1 VRLGVI
7 PARGGSKGVPRK
19 NLRPLLGRPLLAWSI
34 DAARNAKGLDRFVV
48 STEDAE
54 IADVAR
60 REGAEVL
67 PRPAELATDSAT
79 TKAVLQHVVEALNPD
94 ELVVL
99 QPTSPVRVG
108 HLVDRAI
115 ERFVASGADTLATGF
130 MSFHY
135 EWTTMDNIPRQQM
148 TGFFYDDGNV
158 YVHKAGYL
166 RKGRYWGDRRERMV
180 IEHHHNHEIDDE
192 LDFVI
197 AEAIM
202 RHLLERRGSLA

>member
-1 VRLGVI
+1 MRIAVI
-7 PARGGSKGVPRK
+7 PARGGSRGVPRK
-19 NLRPLLGRPLLAWSI
+19 NLRPLLGRPLIAWSI
-34 DAARNAKGLDRFVV
+34 DAARNANGLDRVIV

-67 PRPAELATDSAT
+67 SRPAELATDTAT
-79 TKAVLQHVVEALNPD
+79 TKAVLQHVVDALAPD

-99 QPTSPVRVG
+99 QPTSPIRVDR
-108 HLVDRAI
+108 LVDRAI
-115 ERFVASGADTLATGF
+115 ERYLASGAETLATGF
-130 MSFHY
+130 LSFHY
-135 EWTTMDNIPRQQM
+135 EWTTMDNVPRQQM

-158 YVHKAGYL
+158 YVHRAAYL
-166 RKGRYWGDRRERMV
+166 REGRYWGETRERMV
-180 IEHHHNHEIDDE
+180 VPHHYNHELDDE

-202 RHLLERRGSLA
+202 RDLLARRGSLD

>member
-19 NLRPLLGRPLLAWSI
+19 NLRTLLGRPLIAWSI
-34 DAARNAKGLDRFVV
+34 DAARQARLIDRVVV

-54 IADVAR
+54 IAEVAR

-67 PRPAELATDSAT
+67 PRPAELATDTAT
-79 TKAVLQHVVEALNPD
+79 TKAVLEHAVAALSPD

-108 HLVDRAI
+108 GLVDRAI
-115 ERFVASGADTLATGF
+115 ERFLATGVDTLATGF

-135 EWTTMDNIPRQQM
+135 EWTTMDNMPRQQM

-158 YVHKAGYL
+158 YVHKASYL
-166 RKGRYWGDRRERMV
+166 RAGRYWGDRRERMV
-180 IEHHHNHEIDDE
+180 LEHHYNHEIDDE

-202 RHLLERRGSLA
+202 RHLLERHGSLA